1 MDENLLGEENVTLET
16 NEIQQIDY
24 SESLETIISNQVTI
38 IEYYEDL
45 SSYSLIIIGL
55 LTFILFFK
63 FLGK

>member
-1 MDENLLGEENVTLET
+1 MDENLLGEENETLET

-24 SESLETIISNQVTI
+24 SESLETIISNQESI